1 MTSKEEGFVSGNK
14 WREMKKGT
22 GPSPTEE
29 KKTRYFL
36 QKKKRRGIEDLGIVE
51 RKQRNWKNNK

>member
-22 GPSPTEE
+22 GTTGIRHTPIEE
-29 KKTRYFL
+29 KETISY
-36 QKKKRRGIEDLGIVE
+36 RRGEV
-51 RKQRNWKNNK
+51 